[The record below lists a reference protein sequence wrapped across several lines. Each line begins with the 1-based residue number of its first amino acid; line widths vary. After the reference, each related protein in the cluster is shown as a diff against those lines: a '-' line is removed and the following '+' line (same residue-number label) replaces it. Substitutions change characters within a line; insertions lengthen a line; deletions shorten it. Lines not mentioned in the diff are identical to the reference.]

1 MHDLGSKANAR
12 GGELDDEVLGISCL
26 RPQRHVEGQGRGT
39 SKSKKHQLISSANV
53 VTIPDRKDSF

>member
-39 SKSKKHQLISSANV
+39 SKIEKASINQLGECSNNS
-53 VTIPDRKDSF
+53 